1 MHVYENINPIN
12 SYSRSFFF
20 IHILLKFFE
29 RNTKLYLFLI
39 KQMENIIKHINT

>member
-1 MHVYENINPIN
+1 MHIYENVNPIN
-12 SYSRSFFF
+12 SYNRSFFF

-29 RNTKLYLFLI
+29 RNTELYLFLI